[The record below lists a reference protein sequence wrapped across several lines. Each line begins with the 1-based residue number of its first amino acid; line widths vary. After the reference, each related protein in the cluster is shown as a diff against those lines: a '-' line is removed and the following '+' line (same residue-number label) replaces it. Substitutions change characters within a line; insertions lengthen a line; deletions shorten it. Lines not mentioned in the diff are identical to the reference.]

1 MNRFSILKKQ
11 LSFGLIFKILSMGL
25 SYISIPLFLK
35 FLGKQDYGLWMT
47 IFSIVSWI
55 YTFDLGI
62 GNGLRN
68 KLSESFA
75 KKDYINAKEY
85 ITTGYA
91 ILSIIAIIILF
102 LGLIGIKISNITRFL
117 NINFYTESYIELVFM
132 SIFSLT
138 IINFIIL
145 LYKVFYF
152 SIHNSF
158 IGELNN
164 FIFQISFIFLLYL
177 FNYFNKISL
186 ISIAIIYPGIN
197 LIIGIFST
205 INFFKKYPN
214 LKPSLKFFKKER
226 IKEINVLGIIFFIIQ
241 ISMLII
247 LTTDNMLITKYIGA
261 NEVTTYSIVSKLFQ
275 ILLILEGLI
284 SAPMWTLFI
293 DAYVKKDKK
302 WIKKAFINLN
312 LLFLLLIIGVII
324 MIYILPYIVKIW
336 IGQELIY
343 PKYLILFWGLFILN
357 RVYGDI
363 YMIFINATGKIK
375 LQMYLYLLGAILNI
389 PLTIYFIKNLNMG
402 SSGAIIATNICMLPL
417 AIIMPIQAYYILKK
431 CNGE

>member
-11 LSFGLIFKILSMGL
+11 LSLGLIFKILSMGL

-68 KLSESFA
+68 KLSESFT

-85 ITTGYA
+85 ITTGYV
-91 ILSIIAIIILF
+91 ILSIIAFFILF
-102 LGLIGIKISNITRFL
+102 LGLITIKFSNITKFL
-117 NINFYTESYIELVFM
+117 NINFYNENYIKLIFILVF
-132 SIFSLT
+132 SIT
-138 IINFIIL
+138 VINFIVF
-145 LYKVFYF
+145 LYKIFYL
-152 SIHNSF
+152 SVHNSF
-158 IGELNN
+158 MGELTN
-164 FIFQISFIFLLYL
+164 FIFQISFIFILYL
-177 FNYFNKISL
+177 LSYFRKINL

-197 LIIGIFST
+197 LVIGLFVT
-205 INFFKKYPN
+205 INFFRRYPN
-214 LKPSLKFFKKER
+214 LKPSLKFFKKEKIR
-226 IKEINVLGIIFFIIQ
+226 EINGLGIIFFIIQ

-261 NEVTTYSIVSKLFQ
+261 EEVTTYSIVSKLFQ
-275 ILLILEGLI
+275 ILLILEMQI
-284 SAPMWTLFI
+284 SVPMWTLFI

-312 LLFLLLIIGVII
+312 LLFLLLILGVII
-324 MIYILPYIVKIW
+324 MIYMLPYIVKIW

-363 YMIFINATGKIK
+363 YMVFINATGKIK
-375 LQMYLYLLGAILNI
+375 LQMYLYLLGAIINI
-389 PLTIYFIKNLNMG
+389 PLTIYFIKNLNLG
-402 SSGAIIATNICMLPL
+402 SSGAILATNICMLPL
-417 AIIMPIQAYYILKK
+417 AIIMPIQAYHIFKK
-431 CNGE
+431 M

>member
-1 MNRFSILKKQ
+1 MTRFYILKKQ

-85 ITTGYA
+85 ITTGYV
-91 ILSIIAIIILF
+91 ILSIIAIFILF

-117 NINFYTESYIELVFM
+117 NIDFYTESYIKLVFM

-177 FNYFNKISL
+177 FNYFNKINL
-186 ISIAIIYPGIN
+186 ISVAIIYPGIN
-197 LIIGIFST
+197 LIIGIFAT
-205 INFFKKYPN
+205 INFFRKYPK
-214 LKPSLKFFKKER
+214 LKPNLKFFKKEK
-226 IKEINVLGIIFFIIQ
+226 IKEINGLGIIFFIIQ
-241 ISMLII
+241 ISMLVI
-247 LTTDNMLITKYIGA
+247 LTTDNMFITKYIGA

-312 LLFLLLIIGVII
+312 LLFLILVLGVII

-336 IGQELIY
+336 IGQEFFY
-343 PKYLILFWGLFILN
+343 PRYLILFWGLFILN

-363 YMIFINATGKIK
+363 YMMFINATGKIK
-375 LQMYLYLLGAILNI
+375 LQMYLYVLGAIVNI

-402 SSGAIIATNICMLPL
+402 SSGAIFATNICMLPL
-417 AIIMPIQAYYILKK
+417 AIIMPIQAYHILKK
-431 CNGE
+431 M

>member
-1 MNRFSILKKQ
+1 MSRFSILKKQ

-25 SYISIPLFLK
+25 SYISIPLFFK

-68 KLSESFA
+68 KLSESLT

-85 ITTGYA
+85 ITTGYI
-91 ILSIIAIIILF
+91 ILSIIAFFILF
-102 LGLIGIKISNITRFL
+102 LGLIIMKVSNITNFL
-117 NINFYTESYIELVFM
+117 NINFYSENYIKLVFM

-138 IINFIIL
+138 IINFIL
-145 LYKVFYF
+145 FLYKVFYF

-158 IGELNN
+158 IGEINN
-164 FIFQISFIFLLYL
+164 FIFQISFIFFLYL
-177 FNYFNKISL
+177 LNYFNKINL

-205 INFFKKYPN
+205 INFFKRYPN
-214 LKPSLKFFKKER
+214 LKPNLKFYKKEK
-226 IKEINVLGIIFFIIQ
+226 IKEINGLGVIFFIIQ

-247 LTTDNMLITKYIGA
+247 LTTDNILITKYIGA
-261 NEVTTYSIVSKLFQ
+261 NEVTTYNIVSKLFQ

-284 SAPMWTLFI
+284 AAPMWTLFI
-293 DAYVKKDKK
+293 DAYVKKDKR

-312 LLFLLLIIGVII
+312 LLFFFLILGVII
-324 MIYILPYIVKIW
+324 MIYILPCVVKIW

-343 PKYLILFWGLFILN
+343 PRYLILFWGLFILN

-363 YMIFINATGKIK
+363 YMTFINATGKIK
-375 LQMYLYLLGAILNI
+375 LQMYLYILGAVLNI
-389 PLTIYFIKNLNMG
+389 PLTIYFIKELNMG
-402 SSGAIIATNICMLPL
+402 SSGAIFATNICMLPL
-417 AIIMPIQAYYILKK
+417 AIIMPIQTYYILKK
-431 CNGE
+431 M

>member
-25 SYISIPLFLK
+25 SYILIPLFLK

-47 IFSIVSWI
+47 IFSIISWI

-68 KLSESFA
+68 KLSESLT

-85 ITTGYA
+85 ITTGYI
-91 ILSIIAIIILF
+91 ILSIIAFFILF
-102 LGLIGIKISNITRFL
+102 LGLIIMKVSNITNFL
-117 NINFYTESYIELVFM
+117 NINFYSENYIKLVFISVF
-132 SIFSLT
+132 SIT
-138 IINFIIL
+138 VINFIVF
-145 LYKVFYF
+145 LYKIFYL

-158 IGELNN
+158 IGELSN
-164 FIFQISFIFLLYL
+164 FIFQISFLLLLYIL
-177 FNYFNKISL
+177 NYFNRVNL

-197 LIIGIFST
+197 LMIGISAT

-214 LKPSLKFFKKER
+214 LKPNLKFFKKEK
-226 IKEINVLGIIFFIIQ
+226 IKEINGLGIIFFIIQ
-241 ISMLII
+241 ISMLVI

-324 MIYILPYIVKIW
+324 MIYVLPYIVKIW

-417 AIIMPIQAYYILKK
+417 AIIMPIQAYYILKRM
-431 CNGE
+431 

>member
-85 ITTGYA
+85 ITTGYV
-91 ILSIIAIIILF
+91 ILSAIAIFILF

-117 NINFYTESYIELVFM
+117 NIDFYTESYIKLVFM

-177 FNYFNKISL
+177 FNYFNKVNL
-186 ISIAIIYPGIN
+186 IFIAIIYPGIN
-197 LIIGIFST
+197 LMIGIFAT

-214 LKPSLKFFKKER
+214 LKPNLKFFKKEK
-226 IKEINVLGIIFFIIQ
+226 IKEINGLGIIFFIIQ

-324 MIYILPYIVKIW
+324 MIYILPYIVRIW

-375 LQMYLYLLGAILNI
+375 LQMYLYILGAIVNI
-389 PLTIYFIKNLNMG
+389 PLTIYFIKDLNMG
-402 SSGAIIATNICMLPL
+402 SSGAILATNICMLPL

-431 CNGE
+431 M

>member
-11 LSFGLIFKILSMGL
+11 LSLGLIFKILSMGL

-68 KLSESFA
+68 KLSESFT

-85 ITTGYA
+85 ITTGYV
-91 ILSIIAIIILF
+91 ILSIIAFFILF
-102 LGLIGIKISNITRFL
+102 LGLITIKFSNITKFL
-117 NINFYTESYIELVFM
+117 NINFYNENYIKLIFILVF
-132 SIFSLT
+132 SIT
-138 IINFIIL
+138 VINFIVF
-145 LYKVFYF
+145 LYKIFYL
-152 SIHNSF
+152 SVHNSF
-158 IGELNN
+158 MGELTN
-164 FIFQISFIFLLYL
+164 FIFQISFIFILYL
-177 FNYFNKISL
+177 LSYFRKINL

-197 LIIGIFST
+197 LVIGLFVT
-205 INFFKKYPN
+205 INFFRRYPN
-214 LKPSLKFFKKER
+214 LKPSLKFFKKEKIR
-226 IKEINVLGIIFFIIQ
+226 EINGLGIIFFIIQ

-247 LTTDNMLITKYIGA
+247 LTTDNILITKYIGTE
-261 NEVTTYSIVSKLFQ
+261 EVTTYNIVSKLFQ

-284 SAPMWTLFI
+284 SVPMWTLFI

-312 LLFLLLIIGVII
+312 LLFLLLILGVIL

-375 LQMYLYLLGAILNI
+375 LQMYLYILGAIVNI
-389 PLTIYFIKNLNMG
+389 PLTIYFIKFLNMG
-402 SSGAIIATNICMLPL
+402 SSGAILATNICMLPL
-417 AIIMPIQAYYILKK
+417 ATIMPIQAYYILKK
-431 CNGE
+431 V

>member
-11 LSFGLIFKILSMGL
+11 LSLGLIFKILSMGL

-68 KLSESFA
+68 KLSESFT

-85 ITTGYA
+85 ITTGYV
-91 ILSIIAIIILF
+91 ILSIIAFFILF
-102 LGLIGIKISNITRFL
+102 LGLITIKFSNITKFL
-117 NINFYTESYIELVFM
+117 NINFYNENYIKLIFILVF
-132 SIFSLT
+132 SIT
-138 IINFIIL
+138 VINFIVF
-145 LYKVFYF
+145 LYKIFYL
-152 SIHNSF
+152 SVHNSF
-158 IGELNN
+158 MGELTN
-164 FIFQISFIFLLYL
+164 FIFQISFIFILYL
-177 FNYFNKISL
+177 LSYFRKINL

-197 LIIGIFST
+197 LVIGLFVT
-205 INFFKKYPN
+205 INFFRRYPN
-214 LKPSLKFFKKER
+214 LKPSLKFFKKEKIR
-226 IKEINVLGIIFFIIQ
+226 EINGLGIIFFIIQ

-247 LTTDNMLITKYIGA
+247 LTTDNILITKYIGTE
-261 NEVTTYSIVSKLFQ
+261 EVTTYNIVSKLFQ

-284 SAPMWTLFI
+284 SVPMWTLFI

-302 WIKKAFINLN
+302 WIKEAFVNLN
-312 LLFLLLIIGVII
+312 LLFLLLILGIMI

-375 LQMYLYLLGAILNI
+375 LQMYLYILGAIVNI
-389 PLTIYFIKNLNMG
+389 PLTIYFIKFLNMG
-402 SSGAIIATNICMLPL
+402 SSGAILATNICMLPL

-431 CNGE
+431 V

>member
-11 LSFGLIFKILSMGL
+11 LSLGLIFKILSMGL

-85 ITTGYA
+85 ITTGYV
-91 ILSIIAIIILF
+91 ILSIIAIFILF
-102 LGLIGIKISNITRFL
+102 LGLIGIKISNITKFL
-117 NINFYTESYIELVFM
+117 NINFYSENYIKLVFI

-177 FNYFNKISL
+177 FNYLNKINL
-186 ISIAIIYPGIN
+186 ISIAIIYSGIN
-197 LIIGIFST
+197 LMIGIFAT
-205 INFFKKYPN
+205 IKFFKKYPN
-214 LKPSLKFFKKER
+214 LKPSLKFFKKEK
-226 IKEINVLGIIFFIIQ
+226 IKEINGLGIIFFIIQ
-241 ISMLII
+241 ISMLVI

-284 SAPMWTLFI
+284 SASMWTLFI
-293 DAYVKKDKK
+293 DAYIKKDKK

-312 LLFLLLIIGVII
+312 LLFLLLILGVII
-324 MIYILPYIVKIW
+324 MIYILPYVVKIW

-343 PKYLILFWGLFILN
+343 PRYLILFWGLFILN

-375 LQMYLYLLGAILNI
+375 LQMYLYILGAIINI

-402 SSGAIIATNICMLPL
+402 SSGAILATNICILPL
-417 AIIMPIQAYYILKK
+417 TIIMPIQVYYILKK
-431 CNGE
+431 M

>member
-11 LSFGLIFKILSMGL
+11 LSFGFIFKILSMGL
-25 SYISIPLFLK
+25 SYVSIPLFLK

-75 KKDYINAKEY
+75 KKDYIYAKEY
-85 ITTGYA
+85 ITTGYI
-91 ILSIIAIIILF
+91 ILSIVAFSILF
-102 LGLIGIKISNITRFL
+102 LGLIGIKITNITKFL
-117 NINFYTESYIELVFM
+117 NINFYAENYIKLVFI

-177 FNYFNKISL
+177 LNYFNKINL

-197 LIIGIFST
+197 LIIGIFAT

-214 LKPSLKFFKKER
+214 LKPNLKFFKKEK
-226 IKEINVLGIIFFIIQ
+226 IEEINGLGIIFFIIQ
-241 ISMLII
+241 ISMLVI

-312 LLFLLLIIGVII
+312 LLFLLLILGVII
-324 MIYILPYIVKIW
+324 MIYIFPYIVKIW
-336 IGQELIY
+336 IGQEFIY
-343 PKYLILFWGLFILN
+343 PRYLILFWGLFILN

-363 YMIFINATGKIK
+363 YMIFINATGRIK
-375 LQMYLYLLGAILNI
+375 LQMYLYILGAIVNI
-389 PLTIYFIKNLNMG
+389 PLTIYFIKDLNMG
-402 SSGAIIATNICMLPL
+402 SSGAILATNICMLPL
-417 AIIMPIQAYYILKK
+417 AIIMPIQAYYILK
-431 CNGE
+431 EM

>member
-85 ITTGYA
+85 ITTGYV
-91 ILSIIAIIILF
+91 ILSAIAIFILF

-117 NINFYTESYIELVFM
+117 NIDFYTESYIKLVFM

-177 FNYFNKISL
+177 FNYFNKVNL
-186 ISIAIIYPGIN
+186 IFIAIIYPGIN

-214 LKPSLKFFKKER
+214 LKPNLKFFKKEK
-226 IKEINVLGIIFFIIQ
+226 IKEINGLGIIFFIIQ
-241 ISMLII
+241 ISMLVI

-312 LLFLLLIIGVII
+312 LLFLLLILGVII
-324 MIYILPYIVKIW
+324 MIYIFPYIVKIW
-336 IGQELIY
+336 IGQEFIY
-343 PKYLILFWGLFILN
+343 PRYLILFWGLFILN

-363 YMIFINATGKIK
+363 YMIFINATGRIK
-375 LQMYLYLLGAILNI
+375 LQMYLYILGAIVNI

-402 SSGAIIATNICMLPL
+402 SSGAILATNICMLPL

-431 CNGE
+431 M

>member
-1 MNRFSILKKQ
+1 MNRFSVLKKQ

-85 ITTGYA
+85 ITTGYV
-91 ILSIIAIIILF
+91 ILSTIAIFILF
-102 LGLIGIKISNITRFL
+102 LGIIGIKISNITKFL
-117 NINFYTESYIELVFM
+117 NIDFYTESYIKLVFM

-177 FNYFNKISL
+177 FNYFNKVNL

-197 LIIGIFST
+197 LMIGIFAT

-214 LKPSLKFFKKER
+214 LKPNLKFFKKEK
-226 IKEINVLGIIFFIIQ
+226 IKEINGLGIIFFIIQ

-302 WIKKAFINLN
+302 WIKKAFRNLN
-312 LLFLLLIIGVII
+312 LLFLLLILGVII
-324 MIYILPYIVKIW
+324 IIYILPYVVKMW

-343 PKYLILFWGLFILN
+343 PRYLILFWGLFILN

-375 LQMYLYLLGAILNI
+375 LQMYLYILGAIINI
-389 PLTIYFIKNLNMG
+389 PLTIYFIKDLNMG
-402 SSGAIIATNICMLPL
+402 SSGAILATNICMLPL
-417 AIIMPIQAYYILKK
+417 AIIMPIQAYHILKK
-431 CNGE
+431 M

>member
-1 MNRFSILKKQ
+1 
-11 LSFGLIFKILSMGL
+11 
-25 SYISIPLFLK
+25 
-35 FLGKQDYGLWMT
+35 
-47 IFSIVSWI
+47 
-55 YTFDLGI
+55 
-62 GNGLRN
+62 
-68 KLSESFA
+68 
-75 KKDYINAKEY
+75 
-85 ITTGYA
+85 
-91 ILSIIAIIILF
+91 
-102 LGLIGIKISNITRFL
+102 
-117 NINFYTESYIELVFM
+117 M

-226 IKEINVLGIIFFIIQ
+226 IKEINGLGIIFFIIQ

>member
-11 LSFGLIFKILSMGL
+11 LSFGFIFKILSMGL
-25 SYISIPLFLK
+25 SYVSIPLFLK

-75 KKDYINAKEY
+75 KKDYIYAKEY
-85 ITTGYA
+85 ITTGYI
-91 ILSIIAIIILF
+91 ILSIVAFSILF
-102 LGLIGIKISNITRFL
+102 LGLIGIKITNITKFL
-117 NINFYTESYIELVFM
+117 NINFYAENYIKLVFM

-177 FNYFNKISL
+177 LNYFNKINL

-197 LIIGIFST
+197 LIIGIFAT

-214 LKPSLKFFKKER
+214 LKPNLKFFKKEK
-226 IKEINVLGIIFFIIQ
+226 IEEINGLGIIFFIIQ
-241 ISMLII
+241 ISMLVI

-312 LLFLLLIIGVII
+312 LLFLLLILGVII
-324 MIYILPYIVKIW
+324 MIYIFPYIVKIW
-336 IGQELIY
+336 IGQEFIY
-343 PKYLILFWGLFILN
+343 PRYLILFWGLFILN

-363 YMIFINATGKIK
+363 YMIFINATGRIK
-375 LQMYLYLLGAILNI
+375 LQMYLYILGAIVNI
-389 PLTIYFIKNLNMG
+389 PLTIYFIKDLNMG
-402 SSGAIIATNICMLPL
+402 SSGAILATNICMLPL
-417 AIIMPIQAYYILKK
+417 AIIMPIQAYYILK
-431 CNGE
+431 EM

>member
-1 MNRFSILKKQ
+1 MNRFSVLKKQ

-85 ITTGYA
+85 ITTGYV
-91 ILSIIAIIILF
+91 ILSTIAIFILF
-102 LGLIGIKISNITRFL
+102 LGIIGIKISNITKFL
-117 NINFYTESYIELVFM
+117 NIDFYTESYIKLVFM

-177 FNYFNKISL
+177 FNYFNKVNL

-197 LIIGIFST
+197 LMIVIYDK

-214 LKPSLKFFKKER
+214 LKPNLKFFKKEK
-226 IKEINVLGIIFFIIQ
+226 IKEINGLGIIFFIIQ

-302 WIKKAFINLN
+302 WIKKAFRNLN
-312 LLFLLLIIGVII
+312 LLFLLLILGVII
-324 MIYILPYIVKIW
+324 IIYILPYVVKMW

-343 PKYLILFWGLFILN
+343 PRYLILFWGLFILN

-375 LQMYLYLLGAILNI
+375 LQMYLYILGAIINI
-389 PLTIYFIKNLNMG
+389 PLTIYFIKDLNMG
-402 SSGAIIATNICMLPL
+402 SSGAILATNICMLPL
-417 AIIMPIQAYYILKK
+417 AIIMPIQAYHILKK
-431 CNGE
+431 M